1 MASPTPPRRATTT
14 ATAEEAASRQPLG
27 GTLDQTLFWK
37 DVRQALLFVSTIMAI
52 GGGAVFFLTLPRH
65 EQAMLAYGAIVLGCG
80 LLIAAGLRRKH
91 GR

>member
-1 MASPTPPRRATTT
+1 M
-14 ATAEEAASRQPLG
+14 SRTLPV
-27 GTLDQTLFWK
+27 GTLDQSLFWK

-65 EQAMLAYGAIVLGCG
+65 EQAMLIYGAIVLGCG
-80 LLIAAGLRRKH
+80 LLIVAGLRRKH

>member
-1 MASPTPPRRATTT
+1 M
-14 ATAEEAASRQPLG
+14 
-27 GTLDQTLFWK
+27 DQTLFWK